1 MASPEKILF
10 ALRGSRWLI
19 TWELMQSGPMTVQKL
34 AKNLEFEQ
42 SRTSHNLSIMRE
54 IGVVTS
60 KRVGKNIYYRL
71 TNSNAFIYMK
81 SYLQEMVVE
90 K

>member
-1 MASPEKILF
+1 MSSPERIIF
-10 ALRGSRWLI
+10 ALRGSRWPI
-19 TWELMQSGPMTVQKL
+19 TWELMQSGPMTVEKL
-34 AKNLEFEQ
+34 AANLGFEQ
-42 SRTSHNLSIMRE
+42 SRVSHNLGIMRQTG
-54 IGVVTS
+54 IVKS
-60 KRVGKNIYYRL
+60 KRVGKHIYYRL